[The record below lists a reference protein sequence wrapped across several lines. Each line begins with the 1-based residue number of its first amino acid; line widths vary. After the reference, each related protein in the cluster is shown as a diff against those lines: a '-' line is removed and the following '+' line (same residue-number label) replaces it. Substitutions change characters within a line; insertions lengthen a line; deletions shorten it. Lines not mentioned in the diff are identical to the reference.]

1 MARITVEDCLQTEN
15 NRFALVQLASKRTRQ
30 LLAGALSLVQSKNK
44 MVVTSLREIADGGVR
59 FKTEAD
65 LALERQEEEKRLQA
79 AAEAEVAKVESA
91 NGIGESEPAV
101 ESGDDSS
108 DDSTSEEGS
117 ESESSDES
125 DSASEDSESS
135 EAPSDDETTPSE

>member
-59 FKTEAD
+59 FKTEED
-65 LALERQEEEKRLQA
+65 LALERAEEEKKKQAAAAA
-79 AAEAEVAKVESA
+79 AAEAEVSQIEST
-91 NGIGESEPAV
+91 NGIAETEPAT
-101 ESGDDSS
+101 ESDE
-108 DDSTSEEGS
+108 SEEGTDKS
-117 ESESSDES
+117 EEESGSEEVTETSDES
-125 DSASEDSESS
+125 TGSAESEE
-135 EAPSDDETTPSE
+135 TPSE